1 MTIKKKPFQ
10 RYRLEEEKKDDKRL
24 ILSVSLN
31 EWEQKEF
38 EAIKPQFK
46 AIESDSTIFKRCA
59 FLGMIVI
66 QKLELGVL
74 MDTSFIK
81 KKHKK
86 HKNLEEL
93 EPKNQ
98 KSNTDF

>member
-1 MTIKKKPFQ
+1 MTIIKEPFKA
-10 RYRLEEEKKDDKRL
+10 YRLEEERTADKRS

-74 MDTSFIK
+74 VDTSFIK
-81 KKHKK
+81 KKHKR

-93 EPKNQ
+93 RQKN
-98 KSNTDF
+98 